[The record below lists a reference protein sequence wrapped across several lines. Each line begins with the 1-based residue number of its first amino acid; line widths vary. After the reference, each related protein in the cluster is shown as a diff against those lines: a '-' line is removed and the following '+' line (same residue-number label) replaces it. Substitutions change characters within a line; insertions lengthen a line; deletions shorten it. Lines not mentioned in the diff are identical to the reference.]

1 MMTNNLSDY
10 EKWFEEQSGETQQA
24 EERNKYLD
32 EVDAAE
38 QHLRDVIDG
47 NY

>member
-1 MMTNNLSDY
+1 MTNNLSDY
-10 EKWFEEQSGETQQA
+10 EKWLEEQPGETQQQ
-24 EERNKYLD
+24 EERNRYLD

-38 QHLRDVIDG
+38 QHLRDVIEG